1 MTGAHAI
8 GLIVGIA
15 IILILFEL
23 LRRRRMRERYA
34 MAWLVI
40 GIGSMLIGVFPGL
53 LGEATRA
60 VGLVLP
66 INLVFFVGLLVLLG
80 VTSQLSYELGLAE
93 DRTRALA
100 EEVALIRLEI
110 SEHLATRP
118 EDPVDEIGKVTDIG
132 EIGEVGEAS

>member
-15 IILILFEL
+15 ILVILFEL

-34 MAWLVI
+34 LVWLAI
-40 GIGSMLIGVFPGL
+40 GIGSVLIGVFPGL
-53 LGEATRA
+53 LTELTRA
-60 VGLVLP
+60 AGLVLP
-66 INLVFFVGLLVLLG
+66 INLLFFVGLIVLLG
-80 VTSQLSYELGLAE
+80 LTSQLSYELGLAE

-110 SEHLATRP
+110 ADQTENDRREVA
-118 EDPVDEIGKVTDIG
+118 DETG
-132 EIGEVGEAS
+132 ETS

>member
-15 IILILFEL
+15 ILLILFEL

-34 MAWLVI
+34 LVWGVI
-40 GIGSMLIGVFPGL
+40 GVGSMAIGVFPGL
-53 LGEATRA
+53 LGKATHA

-66 INLVFFVGLLVLLG
+66 INLVFFIGLLVLLG
-80 VTSQLSYELGLAE
+80 LTSQFSYELGLAE

-100 EEVALIRLEI
+100 EELALLRLE
-110 SEHLATRP
+110 LAERLGDEPRLVEPHIADDRP
-118 EDPVDEIGKVTDIG
+118 S
-132 EIGEVGEAS
+132 A

>member
-8 GLIVGIA
+8 GLIVGIS
-15 IILILFEL
+15 ILVILFEL

-34 MAWLVI
+34 IVWCVI
-40 GIGSMLIGVFPGL
+40 GIGSVAIGVFPGL

-100 EEVALIRLEI
+100 EEVALLRLEM
-110 SEHLATRP
+110 SEHLADTP
-118 EDPVDEIGKVTDIG
+118 EGHSDDSSDP
-132 EIGEVGEAS
+132 A

>member
-8 GLIVGIA
+8 GLIVGIS
-15 IILILFEL
+15 ILVILFEL

-34 MAWLVI
+34 IVWCVI
-40 GIGSMLIGVFPGL
+40 GIGSVAIGVFPGL

-100 EEVALIRLEI
+100 EEVALLRLEM
-110 SEHLATRP
+110 SEHLADAP
-118 EDPVDEIGKVTDIG
+118 EGHSDDSSDP
-132 EIGEVGEAS
+132 A

>member
-15 IILILFEL
+15 ILVILFEL

-34 MAWLVI
+34 LVWGAI
-40 GIGSMLIGVFPGL
+40 GIGSMAIGVFPGL

-66 INLVFFVGLLVLLG
+66 INLVFFLGLLVLLG
-80 VTSQLSYELGLAE
+80 LTSQFSYELGLAE

-100 EEVALIRLEI
+100 EEVALLRLE
-110 SEHLATRP
+110 LAERLG
-118 EDPVDEIGKVTDIG
+118 DEPRTSDDESGT
-132 EIGEVGEAS
+132 AS

>member
-1 MTGAHAI
+1 MTGAHVI
-8 GLIVGIA
+8 GLTVGIA
-15 IILILFEL
+15 ILLILFEL

-34 MAWLVI
+34 IVWCII
-40 GIGSMLIGVFPGL
+40 GIGSVGIGIFPGL

-118 EDPVDEIGKVTDIG
+118 EEPIDEIGEVTDIG
-132 EIGEVGEAS
+132 DIGEVGEAS

>member
-1 MTGAHAI
+1 
-8 GLIVGIA
+8 
-15 IILILFEL
+15 
-23 LRRRRMRERYA
+23 

-110 SEHLATRP
+110 SEQLASRP
-118 EDPVDEIGKVTDIG
+118 QDPVDEISPVT

>member
-8 GLIVGIA
+8 GLSVGIA
-15 IILILFEL
+15 ILVILFEL

-34 MAWLVI
+34 LVWLAI
-40 GIGSMLIGVFPGL
+40 GIGSVLIGVFPGL

-66 INLVFFVGLLVLLG
+66 INLLFFVGLIVLLG
-80 VTSQLSYELGLAE
+80 LTSQLSYELGLAE

-100 EEVALIRLEI
+100 EELALLRLEVH
-110 SEHLATRP
+110 EQLGRHPRDLA
-118 EDPVDEIGKVTDIG
+118 G
-132 EIGEVGEAS
+132 EPGDAS

>member
-1 MTGAHAI
+1 
-8 GLIVGIA
+8 
-15 IILILFEL
+15 
-23 LRRRRMRERYA
+23 MRERYA

-66 INLVFFVGLLVLLG
+66 INLVFFVGLIVLLG
-80 VTSQLSYELGLAE
+80 LTSQLSYELGLAE

-110 SEHLATRP
+110 DEHING
-118 EDPVDEIGKVTDIG
+118 EPVEPAVESDE
-132 EIGEVGEAS
+132 AP